1 MLYEKLSSEEI
12 DAIAQ
17 RICSYGEA
25 SDYNGGADFYS
36 GELNMPH
43 ILRVW
48 NEQKSHYLGKLFGGE
63 LILSKHVSVTKN
75 TEMMIEEL
83 EAATCGWGCVESEFL
98 RAARDLSY
106 NNIWS
111 NFINERFREMIYM
124 KNIVRNR
131 YDGETF
137 EFPLPNGKVL
147 KIIHGCKLMKQ
158 LSKIAAA
165 YNLPHFEEF
174 RIAHSMVL
182 NQRNLTGELCLS
194 IHPLDYITMSDN
206 NCGWDSCMSWEQSG
220 DYRMG
225 TVEMMNS
232 PCVVVAYLKSEH
244 DFDVSGIQ
252 WNSKKW
258 RELFVVT
265 KDVIV
270 GVLGYPYHNDGLVD
284 ECIGW
289 LKTLAQNANYGEY
302 TDNIYTIEQNHKA
315 FIKELDKSVRFDFST
330 NCMYND
336 FRDEHRCYI
345 SKTAEEY
352 TEICYSGPTECMFCG
367 EIIDSNRHDTN
378 MLICVNCDGG
388 ERCSCCGDRCSG
400 DYQVTLEDGEVICR
414 DCYDEYYCEC
424 ALTNRMMH
432 CCSMTTIHLASAKDK
447 VSNDSPNIQVD
458 SDLTESEDFQKMF
471 GKTYL
476 LESEHLY
483 WGPTKYV
490 LYEECTEA
498 GLEKF
503 DICNESD
510 KAWFTANF

>member
-17 RICSYGEA
+17 RIRSYGA
-25 SDYNGGADFYS
+25 VSDYDCDADFYS

-48 NEQKSHYLGKLFGGE
+48 NEQKDHYLAKLFNGE
-63 LILSKHVSVTKN
+63 LILSKNVSVTKS

-83 EAATCGWGCVESEFL
+83 ESTVCGWGCPESEFI
-98 RAARDLSY
+98 RAASNLIY
-106 NNIWS
+106 NSTWNSDIS
-111 NFINERFREMIYM
+111 ERFRQLLNIENIA
-124 KNIVRNR
+124 KNC
-131 YDGETF
+131 YSGETF
-137 EFPLPNGKVL
+137 ELPLPNGKEL
-147 KIIHGCKLMKQ
+147 KIIHGCKIMKQ

-165 YNLPHFEEF
+165 YNLPCFEEF

-252 WNSKKW
+252 WNSKRW

-265 KDVIV
+265 EDVIV
-270 GVLGYPYHNDGLVD
+270 GILGYPYHNDGLVD
-284 ECIGW
+284 ECISW

-302 TDNIYTIEQNHKA
+302 TDNIYTIEQNHRA
-315 FIKELDKSVRFDFST
+315 FIKELDQSVRFDFNT

-352 TEICYSGPTECMFCG
+352 TEIYYSGPTECMFCG
-367 EIIDSNRHDTN
+367 DLIEYSHDAN
-378 MLICVNCDGG
+378 MLICDECDGS
-388 ERCSCCGDRCSG
+388 ERCSCCGNRCSG
-400 DYQVTLEDGEVICR
+400 DYRVILENDEVVCR
-414 DCYDEYYCEC
+414 DCYDEHYCEC
-424 ALTNRMMH
+424 ALTGEMMH
-432 CCSMTTIHLASAKDK
+432 YHNMTPIHLALTKDN
-447 VSNDSPNIQVD
+447 VSNGAPDIQVD
-458 SDLTESEDFQKMF
+458 SDLIESDDFQKMF
-471 GKTYL
+471 GKLYTR
-476 LESEHLY
+476 ESERSY
-483 WGPTKYV
+483 WSSTKYV

-503 DICNESD
+503 DICSESD

>member
-1 MLYEKLSSEEI
+1 MFYEKLSSEEI

-17 RICSYGEA
+17 RIRSYGAA
-25 SDYNGGADFYS
+25 SNYDGDADFYS

-48 NEQKSHYLGKLFGGE
+48 DEQKSHYLGKLFGE
-63 LILSKHVSVTKN
+63 KLILSKQVSVTKSN
-75 TEMMIEEL
+75 EMMVEEL
-83 EAATCGWGCVESEFL
+83 ENATCGWGGVESEFL

-106 NNIWS
+106 NNIWNS
-111 NFINERFREMIYM
+111 YINDRFREMLCM
-124 KNIVRNR
+124 ENIVRNR

-137 EFPLPNGKVL
+137 EFPLPNDKVL
-147 KIIHGCKLMKQ
+147 KVIHGCKLMKQ

-206 NCGWDSCMSWEQSG
+206 DCGWDSCMNWEQNG

-232 PCVVVAYLKSEH
+232 SCVVIAYLKSER
-244 DFDVSGIQ
+244 DFDASGIM
-252 WNSKKW
+252 WSNKKW

-270 GVLGYPYHNDGLVD
+270 GILGYPYHNDGLVD
-284 ECIGW
+284 ECITW
-289 LKTLAQNANYGEY
+289 LKDLAEKANYGEY
-302 TDNIYTIEQNHKA
+302 CDSIYTIEQNRQL
-315 FIKELDKSVRFDFST
+315 FVKELDKNVRFDFNT

-336 FRDEHRCYI
+336 FFRDEHRCYI
-345 SKTAEEY
+345 SKTAEDY

-367 EIIDSNRHDTN
+367 DLIEYSHDAN
-378 MLICVNCDGG
+378 MLICDNCDGS

-400 DYQVTLEDGEVICR
+400 DYRVTLENGEVVCR
-414 DCYDEYYCEC
+414 DCYDEHYCEC
-424 ALTNRMMH
+424 ALSGQMMH
-432 CCSMTTIHLASAKDK
+432 YHSMTTIHLASAMDK
-447 VSNDSPNIQVD
+447 VSNDAPNIQVD
-458 SDLTESEDFQKMF
+458 SDLVESEEFQKLF
-471 GKTYL
+471 GKMYIR
-476 LESEHLY
+476 ESEHLY
-483 WGPTKYV
+483 WSPTKYV
-490 LYEECTEA
+490 LFSDCTEA

-503 DICNESD
+503 DIYGESD

>member
-17 RICSYGEA
+17 RIRSYGAA
-25 SDYNGGADFYS
+25 SDYNCDADFYS

-48 NEQKSHYLGKLFGGE
+48 NEQKDHYLAKLFNGE
-63 LILSKHVSVTKN
+63 LILSKHVSVTKT
-75 TEMMIEEL
+75 TEMMMEEL
-83 EAATCGWGCVESEFL
+83 DSAVCGWGCPESKFMS
-98 RAARDLSY
+98 AAHELMYS
-106 NNIWS
+106 NIWDS
-111 NFINERFREMIYM
+111 FISDKFRQLINT
-124 KNIVRNR
+124 KNIVKNY

-137 EFPLPNGKVL
+137 ELPLPNGKAL
-147 KIIHGCKLMKQ
+147 KIIHGCKIMKQ

-165 YNLPHFEEF
+165 YNLPRFEEF

-206 NCGWDSCMSWEQSG
+206 DCGWDSCMSWEQNG

-270 GVLGYPYHNDGLVD
+270 GILGYPYHNDGLVD

-289 LKTLAQNANYGEY
+289 LKNLAQNAGLGEY
-302 TDNIYTIEQNHKA
+302 CDDIYTIEQNRKV
-315 FIKELDKSVRFDFST
+315 FVKELNNSVRFDFNT

-367 EIIDSNRHDTN
+367 DLIKYSHDDN
-378 MLICVNCDGG
+378 MLICDECDES
-388 ERCSCCGDRCSG
+388 ERCDCCGNRCSG
-400 DYQVTLEDGEVICR
+400 DYRVVLEGGEIVCR
-414 DCYDEYYCEC
+414 DCYDEHCCEC
-424 ALTNRMMH
+424 ALTGEIMPYHN
-432 CCSMTTIHLASAKDK
+432 MTPIYLASAKDK
-447 VSNDSPNIQVD
+447 VSKNAPNIQVN
-458 SDLTESEDFQKMF
+458 SDLIESDDFQKMF
-471 GKTYL
+471 GKPYIL
-476 LESEHLY
+476 VSEHLY
-483 WGPTKYV
+483 WAPTKYV

-503 DICNESD
+503 DTCSEND
-510 KAWFTANF
+510 RAWFTANF